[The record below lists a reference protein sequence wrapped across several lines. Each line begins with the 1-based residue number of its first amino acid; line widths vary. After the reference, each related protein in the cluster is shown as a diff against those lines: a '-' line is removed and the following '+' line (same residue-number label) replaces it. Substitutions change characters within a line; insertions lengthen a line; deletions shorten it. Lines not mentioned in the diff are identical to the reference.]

1 MLNAFLDVW
10 SNACYTQGNA
20 EQDHDFSGD
29 RCRATRGSDGLRRAI
44 VHPRQRAKSKGLS
57 GALLCQYDVLCHV
70 AKEYSSFVPAA
81 RQEWLRVGDKRDT
94 ATDGV
99 CSAAESINGKSLS
112 TQN

>member
-1 MLNAFLDVW
+1 L
-10 SNACYTQGNA
+10 CYTNLDA
-20 EQDHDFSGD
+20 EQDHDFSGG
-29 RCRATRGSDGLRRAI
+29 RCCASSGSDGLRRAI

-81 RQEWLRVGDKRDT
+81 RQEWLRVGDKHDT
-94 ATDGV
+94 GTDGV